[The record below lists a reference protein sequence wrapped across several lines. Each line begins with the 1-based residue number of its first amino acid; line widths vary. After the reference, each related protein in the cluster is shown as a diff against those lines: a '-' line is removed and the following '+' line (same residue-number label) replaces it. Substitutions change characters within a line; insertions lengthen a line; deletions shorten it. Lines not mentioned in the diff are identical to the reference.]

1 MSPLELLRRQGGVAS
16 TAELLA
22 AGMTQRGISDAV
34 KNGLLERLRQ
44 GLYKDASNPTD
55 IGVARALGGAL
66 SCISALEIHG
76 MWVPYGAHPRHI
88 RVNRRMS
95 STWQSDPIR
104 RRFAP
109 LDIPHLLPAP
119 WRNRVTEPVDTPLR
133 ALLTAGLCQ
142 PRDELVAALDSA
154 LRLGIG
160 HSELEQLRPF
170 ASAALTKALDLI
182 DAESDSGIESLIRIR
197 LRKLR
202 VKVRSQVRLLGWD
215 CDLVIGEWLVIELDG
230 LDYHRT
236 RESIDKDHWK
246 DRQLTIAG
254 YTILRFTYT
263 DVMHRWEYC
272 ERQIIAAVRA
282 DWHIR
287 PRSGAV

>member
-1 MSPLELLRRQGGVAS
+1 MLPLELLRQQGGVAN

-22 AGMTQRGISDAV
+22 AGMTQRGLSEAV
-34 KNGLLERLRQ
+34 KNGQLERLRQ
-44 GLYKDASNPTD
+44 GLYKSPGNPTD

-76 MWVPYGAHPRHI
+76 MWVPHGAHPRHI
-88 RVNRRMS
+88 RVNRRTA
-95 STWQSDPIR
+95 STWPTDPIR
-104 RRFAP
+104 RRLAP
-109 LDIPHLLPAP
+109 LDIPHLLPSP
-119 WRNRVTEPVDTPLR
+119 WRNRVTDPVDTPLR

-154 LRLGIG
+154 LRLGMER
-160 HSELEQLRPF
+160 SELEQLRPF
-170 ASAALTKALDLI
+170 ASATLVKALDLV
-182 DAESDSGIESLIRIR
+182 DSESDSGIESLIRMR

-202 VKVRSQVRLLGWD
+202 VRVRSQVNLLGWQ
-215 CDLVIGEWLVIELDG
+215 CDLVVGEWLVIELDG
-230 LDYHRT
+230 LDFHRT

-254 YTILRFTYT
+254 YTVLRFTYT

-272 ERQIIAAVRA
+272 ERQIVAAIRA

-287 PRSGAV
+287 PRSGAA